1 MKFSIGYFLP
11 HRSTT
16 LLPYRPTPQTSAPA
30 GSKRFNLRRGEPAG
44 MPREQTE
51 VRDLQEGNYV
61 VIDDVPSQITAYS
74 TSKPGKHG
82 SAKARV
88 EGKGVFDGQKRNFT
102 QPVDAKVWVPIVE
115 RKQGQVVSVSG
126 GDMQVMDLKTYETKT
141 MRIPEDLEPSPDDEI
156 EYLEYE
162 GQRKVI

>member
-1 MKFSIGYFLP
+1 
-11 HRSTT
+11 
-16 LLPYRPTPQTSAPA
+16 
-30 GSKRFNLRRGEPAG
+30 
-44 MPREQTE
+44 MPREQNE

-61 VIDDVPSQITAYS
+61 MIDDVPSKITSYS

-88 EGKGVFDGQKRNFT
+88 EGTGVFDGQKRNFT
-102 QPVDAKVWVPIVE
+102 QPVDAKIWVPIIN

-126 GDMQVMDLKTYETKT
+126 GDMQVMDLETYETIT
-141 MRIPEDLEPSPDDEI
+141 MRIPEDLDPSPDDEI

-162 GQRKVI
+162 GQRKVV

>member
-1 MKFSIGYFLP
+1 
-11 HRSTT
+11 
-16 LLPYRPTPQTSAPA
+16 
-30 GSKRFNLRRGEPAG
+30 
-44 MPREQTE
+44 MPKEQTE
-51 VRDLQEGNYV
+51 VRELQEGNYV
-61 VIDDVPSQITAYS
+61 MIDEIPSQITSYS

-102 QPVDAKVWVPIVE
+102 QPVDAKVWVPIVN

-126 GDMQVMDLKTYETKT
+126 ADMQVMDLETYETIT
-141 MRIPEDLEPSPDDEI
+141 MRIPEDLNPSPDDEI

-162 GQRKVI
+162 GQRKVL